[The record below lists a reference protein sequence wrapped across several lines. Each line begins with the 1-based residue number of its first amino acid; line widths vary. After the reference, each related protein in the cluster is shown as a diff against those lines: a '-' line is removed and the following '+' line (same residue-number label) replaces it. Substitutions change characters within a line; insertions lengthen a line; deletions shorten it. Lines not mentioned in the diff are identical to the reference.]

1 MPERRGSDETQPAL
15 LVAQSQLEEEIED
28 QILRGR
34 DLLAPRIRSWDE
46 LKQLNR
52 NFDTWDDYSEQLL
65 KSRFSTGQIADEYR
79 RPARG
84 LGSSINPERAE
95 RALRESFDGQLR
107 KLESIYRTLRLYES
121 AAREAKVTESAADSP
136 LGTKV
141 FIVHGHDGSTKLE
154 VAEFIQRITGERPVI
169 LHERP
174 SYGSRTVIEKFEANA
189 AEAGFAVILLTADD
203 IGGVKGATG
212 QEPRARQN
220 VVLEFGYFMGK
231 LGRGRVVALYEK
243 DVELPSDVLGVL
255 YMPLSG
261 NWKVDL
267 AKELHAAGIDVDL
280 SKLL

>member
-1 MPERRGSDETQPAL
+1 MPQRRGPDEARPVL
-15 LVAQSQLEEEIED
+15 LVSHSQLQEEIGRHV
-28 QILRGR
+28 QRGR
-34 DLLAPRIRSWDE
+34 ELLEPSSPSWDDLVE
-46 LKQLNR
+46 LNR

-65 KSRFSTGQIADEYR
+65 RSRFSTGQIADEYR

-84 LGSSINPERAE
+84 LGSSVNPARAE
-95 RALRESFDGQLR
+95 AALRRSFDGQLR
-107 KLESIYRTLRLYES
+107 KLESIGGTLELYES
-121 AAREAKVTESAADSP
+121 ASEEAKIMGSAGNSR

-169 LHERP
+169 LHEQP
-174 SYGSRTVIEKFEANA
+174 SYGSSTVIEKFEANA

-203 IGGVKGATG
+203 IGGVNGAAE
-212 QEPRARQN
+212 QRPRARQN

-243 DVELPSDVLGVL
+243 DVELPSDVAGVL
-255 YMPLSG
+255 YMPLSE

-267 AKELHAAGIDVDL
+267 AKELHAAEIDIDL
-280 SKLL
+280 GKLL

>member
-1 MPERRGSDETQPAL
+1 L
-15 LVAQSQLEEEIED
+15 LVSHSQLGEEIE
-28 QILRGR
+28 QQLQRGR
-34 DLLAPRIRSWDE
+34 ELLEPQIQSWDE
-46 LKQLNR
+46 LVQLNR
-52 NFDTWDDYSEQLL
+52 DFDTWDDYSEQLL
-65 KSRFSTGQIADEYR
+65 RSRLSPGQVADEYR

-84 LGSSINPERAE
+84 LGSSVNPTRAE
-95 RALRESFDGQLR
+95 RVLRQSFDGQLR
-107 KLESIYRTLRLYES
+107 KLDSIGRTLELYES
-121 AAREAKVTESAADSP
+121 SAEKAKVAASAADSP

-141 FIVHGHDGSTKLE
+141 LIVHGHDGSTKLE

-169 LHERP
+169 LHEQP
-174 SYGSRTVIEKFEANA
+174 SYGSRTIIEKFEANA

-203 IGGVKGATG
+203 IGGVKGSTDLKH
-212 QEPRARQN
+212 RARQN

-267 AKELHAAGIDVDL
+267 AKELHAAEIYVDL
-280 SKLL
+280 GKLL